1 MDLENHFRILVV
13 DDVPANILVVKLL
26 LEAEGYAAFGAT
38 SAAAA
43 REYLETDPVDLI
55 LLDVMM
61 PEVSG
66 FEFARELAAEPE
78 LCFVP
83 VIFLSALQESNEIA
97 TGLESG
103 GVDYISKPFR
113 KPELLA
119 RVRTHLQL
127 SQSRKQLREQNLLL
141 ERLAREAR
149 EASQARDK
157 FVAIL
162 AHDLRNP
169 FSGILS
175 LVTEMEFNLDQ
186 FSPEEL
192 RDAVQSVY
200 NSTRQVSD
208 LLHSLLEWAQT
219 QTGAQVI
226 HKNMHSVEDLVNQ
239 ALKPLTGMIGKKELK
254 VTQSINN
261 CQVWAD
267 ENTLL
272 VIFRNLLSNAIKF
285 TPRGGSIR
293 VEGFNEGEHTVV
305 SIRDSGVG
313 ISAQTISELFRL
325 DIRTTTA
332 GTESESGSGLGLL
345 LCKEFIERNDG
356 SLEVESQLGQGS
368 LFRVRLPS
376 NKDIKV

>member
-1 MDLENHFRILVV
+1 MALENPYKILIV

-26 LEAEGYAAFGAT
+26 LEAEGYGAFGAT
-38 SAAAA
+38 SAAVA
-43 REYLETDPVDLI
+43 RKYLETETVDLI

-66 FEFARELAAEPE
+66 FEFARDLSTDPL
-78 LCFVP
+78 LCYVP
-83 VIFLSALQESNEIA
+83 VIFLSALQESSEIA
-97 TGLESG
+97 TGLDSG

-127 SQSRKQLREQNLLL
+127 SHSRKQLREQNLLL

-175 LVTEMEFNLDQ
+175 LVTELEFNLDQ

-192 RDAVQSVY
+192 REAIQSVY
-200 NSTRQVSD
+200 NSTSQVSD

-226 HKNMHSVEDLVNQ
+226 YSSKHSVGDLLDQ
-239 ALKPLTGMIGKKELK
+239 ALRPLAGMIVKKELK
-254 VTQSINN
+254 VTKSIDG
-261 CQVWAD
+261 CEVWAD

-272 VIFRNLLSNAIKF
+272 AVFRNLLSNAIKF

-293 VEGFNEGEHTVV
+293 VEGLTKGASTEV
-305 SIRDSGVG
+305 SFRDSGVG

-345 LCKEFIERNDG
+345 LCKEFIERNGG
-356 SLEVESQLGQGS
+356 SLDVESQLGKGS
-368 LFRVRLPS
+368 LFRVTLPTS
-376 NKDIKV
+376 AANL